1 MFGEGSVID
10 DRIVTLSIAQVAEIQ
25 DELYTI
31 LESVR
36 KDTILS
42 ARVSR
47 LIKKFDAHQ
56 NRTMRYKTEKMIEEE
71 QINMLGLSKLMAQAQ
86 MQSQQ

>member
-1 MFGEGSVID
+1 MFGEGSMIE

-47 LIKKFDAHQ
+47 LIKKFDTHQ
-56 NRTMRYKTEKMIEEE
+56 NRTVRYKTERIIEEE